1 MGRRAFTGHRGRAR
15 GRSGA
20 PIAAGLGV
28 GAALRCQAPGTLD
41 SGGMDKALTP
51 KRAPGGPGA
60 EPGLVKKLTQKEKKK
75 KRFWKNKAREVDDK
89 PGSNPQVVAVRPPK
103 APEDFSQN
111 WKALQELL
119 KQKPQAPEKPMVI
132 SQMDSKRQAKFNQNK
147 KSKERGDGDRKN
159 RPSGH
164 RRLCSSRIPEEQ
176 EGASTSYKSQW
187 SRAQ

>member
-1 MGRRAFTGHRGRAR
+1 MTGHRGRAR

-28 GAALRCQAPGTLD
+28 GSALRCQAPGTLD

-111 WKALQELL
+111 WKALQEVRRE
-119 KQKPQAPEKPMVI
+119 PP
-132 SQMDSKRQAKFNQNK
+132 
-147 KSKERGDGDRKN
+147 
-159 RPSGH
+159 RPAQPIPLIG
-164 RRLCSSRIPEEQ
+164 LSR
-176 EGASTSYKSQW
+176 
-187 SRAQ
+187 